1 MYKVKLEQFEGPL
14 DLLLFFI
21 KRDEIDIRDIPIA
34 RITDEFVE
42 YLHYIE
48 LLDLDVASEFIVMA
62 ATLMQIKV
70 KMLLPREIIEGE
82 EEDPRADLVRQLFE
96 YKRYKE
102 EAEEF
107 SLFEDE
113 RRKLFF
119 RSNFSA
125 DEYEKIIDV
134 EDGLKNV
141 TLFHLIA
148 AFKHVMEQ
156 MPKINVHT
164 VERFNVSIDEQIDY
178 IYSFFSTKR
187 ERTFF
192 ELVSQ
197 MQEKLR
203 IIVTVLALLELAKN
217 RQIKFQQIESSND
230 ILIVKQDIY
239 IPQQLIPEELP
250 LN

>member
-1 MYKVKLEQFEGPL
+1 
-14 DLLLFFI
+14 
-21 KRDEIDIRDIPIA
+21 
-34 RITDEFVE
+34 
-42 YLHYIE
+42 
-48 LLDLDVASEFIVMA
+48 
-62 ATLMQIKV
+62 
-70 KMLLPREIIEGE
+70 
-82 EEDPRADLVRQLFE
+82 
-96 YKRYKE
+96 
-102 EAEEF
+102 
-107 SLFEDE
+107 
-113 RRKLFF
+113 
-119 RSNFSA
+119 
-125 DEYEKIIDV
+125 
-134 EDGLKNV
+134 
-141 TLFHLIA
+141 
-148 AFKHVMEQ
+148 

-230 ILIVKQDIY
+230 ILIVKQDIF